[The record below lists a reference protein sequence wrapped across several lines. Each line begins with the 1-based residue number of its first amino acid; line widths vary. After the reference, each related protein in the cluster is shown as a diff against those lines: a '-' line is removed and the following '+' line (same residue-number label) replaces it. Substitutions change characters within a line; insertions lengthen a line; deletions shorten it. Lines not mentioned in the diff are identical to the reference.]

1 MKFSVIEDEDEIYLI
16 AHRSRLLYFK
26 FPNLSRRGKIKV
38 MNPVRNAVILAGR
51 IRQKFMLR
59 QQKIS
64 NGVKK
69 ILPWLVLVIF
79 AILIGT
85 TLLITID
92 RFTKSINYR
101 SPFTLPTPTSKS
113 AKEKIIKVVLAGDI
127 MLNRGVE
134 YMVEKE
140 GNGDY
145 KFPFLEIANE
155 LKGAKLLFGNLEGPI
170 SDKGTKVGSIYSFRA
185 EPKAIEG
192 LTFAGFNLI
201 SLANNHA
208 FDYGREALE
217 DTFLRL
223 KTAGIYYV
231 GAGFDE
237 GEAYGGRTP
246 IIKEIEG
253 TKIGFLAYTNLGP
266 ESWKAGEKNSGI
278 AWINEEEIEKVKNDI
293 KLAKEK
299 ADILIVSLHA
309 GEEYAAEPTQFQ
321 IEFSKAAIDAGADLV
336 IGHHPHV
343 VQKSEKYKDKWIFY
357 SLGNFVFD
365 QSFSEET
372 MRSEIIEVLI
382 AEGKIKEVKPKLIKM
397 NNYFQPKIYEGL

>member
-1 MKFSVIEDEDEIYLI
+1 M
-16 AHRSRLLYFK
+16 
-26 FPNLSRRGKIKV
+26 
-38 MNPVRNAVILAGR
+38 
-51 IRQKFMLR
+51 
-59 QQKIS
+59 
-64 NGVKK
+64 KK
-69 ILPWLVLVIF
+69 ILPWL
-79 AILIGT
+79 ILIAFTVLTGL
-85 TLLITID
+85 TLLLTIEG
-92 RFTKSINYR
+92 FTKSISYSSEII
-101 SPFTLPTPTSKS
+101 SP
-113 AKEKIIKVVLAGDI
+113 EKKTISVVLVGDI

-134 YMVEKE
+134 YMMKTE
-140 GNGDY
+140 GNGDFR
-145 KFPFLEIANE
+145 FPFSKIAKD
-155 LKGAKLLFGNLEGPI
+155 LKKADILFGNLEGPI

-185 EPKAIEG
+185 EPEAIEG

-217 DTFLRL
+217 DCLAKL
-223 KTAGIYYV
+223 SKAGIDYV
-231 GAGFDE
+231 GAGFNE

-246 IIKEIEG
+246 VIKEIEG

-266 ESWKAGEKNSGI
+266 ESWKASEKNSGI
-278 AWINEEEIEKVKNDI
+278 AWISEKDFEKIKKDIEN
-293 KLAKEK
+293 AKSQ

-365 QSFSEET
+365 QSFSQET
-372 MRSEIIEVLI
+372 MR
-382 AEGKIKEVKPKLIKM
+382 GKILEILIKDGKINELIPKKIEI
-397 NNYFQPKIYEGL
+397 NNYFQPEIATKEEQ

>member
-1 MKFSVIEDEDEIYLI
+1 MKVMKNKFFWLIFIIFTIFIGVNSLLEIY
-16 AHRSRLLYFK
+16 RLPKSIDYSE
-26 FPNLSRRGKIKV
+26 PITSV
-38 MNPVRNAVILAGR
+38 MRENR
-51 IRQKFMLR
+51 
-59 QQKIS
+59 
-64 NGVKK
+64 
-69 ILPWLVLVIF
+69 
-79 AILIGT
+79 T
-85 TLLITID
+85 ITI
-92 RFTKSINYR
+92 I
-101 SPFTLPTPTSKS
+101 L
-113 AKEKIIKVVLAGDI
+113 VGDV
-127 MLNRGVE
+127 MLDRGVE
-134 YMVEKE
+134 YMIGKYGE
-140 GNGDY
+140 GDFR
-145 KFPFLEIANE
+145 FPFLKIADE

-170 SDKGTKVGSIYSFRA
+170 SDKGIKVGSIYSFRA
-185 EPKAIEG
+185 KPEAIEG

-208 FDYGREALE
+208 LDYGREALE

-223 KTAGIYYV
+223 KTAGIDYV
-231 GAGFDE
+231 GAGFNE

-266 ESWKAGEKNSGI
+266 ESWKATSENSGI
-278 AWINEEEIEKVKNDI
+278 AWVSEKDMEKVKESI
-293 KLAKEK
+293 KSAKERV
-299 ADILIVSLHA
+299 DILIVSLHA

-365 QSFSEET
+365 QGFSEET

-382 AEGKIKEVKPKLIKM
+382 AESKIKEVKPKLIKM